1 MTDPLHDLAHDRE
14 YRRRTIEELQEDL
27 DHAVER
33 TIQIGEAFMVGGV
46 GGRPVDRAGVPLV
59 PAPPTLL
66 DMARAAIHA
75 AALDNAIAELQ
86 AP

>member
-1 MTDPLHDLAHDRE
+1 MIDPLVNLARE
-14 YRRRTIEELQEDL
+14 HEYCRRTIGELQEDL
-27 DHAVER
+27 DRAVER
-33 TIQIGEAFMVGGV
+33 TIEIGEAHVVGGV
-46 GGRPVDRAGVPLV
+46 GGCPVDGKGTPVA

-86 AP
+86 GL